1 MSNFFCWSELP
12 SSIFIHFGLFV
23 SASYWPLEGNF
34 WLTDKL
40 TAKSFELS
48 SSEIALVYT
57 RKKVTLL
64 VLGKPKWPKKKNKIL
79 RYLLLTYS
87 TLDNMYMCKEIYCC
101 HGWGLEV
108 YCTYCEKCYW
118 IGYSLQKKV
127 IYWYNMIPFR
137 HFEIN
142 ENNTLILSKEHTNK
156 VFEPIKV
163 LFWMIYFRNKFT
175 NSRGLFNKPSE
186 HLIYTCI
193 IMLKDN

>member
-1 MSNFFCWSELP
+1 M
-12 SSIFIHFGLFV
+12 
-23 SASYWPLEGNF
+23 
-34 WLTDKL
+34 TDKL

-87 TLDNMYMCKEIYCC
+87 TLHNMYIEKLSTCVRKSTVVMVEE
-101 HGWGLEV
+101 GLEV

-127 IYWYNMIPFR
+127 IY
-137 HFEIN
+137 
-142 ENNTLILSKEHTNK
+142 
-156 VFEPIKV
+156 
-163 LFWMIYFRNKFT
+163 
-175 NSRGLFNKPSE
+175 
-186 HLIYTCI
+186 
-193 IMLKDN
+193 